1 MQQKG
6 EELAVV
12 LPELNQTQ
20 RQQQQEDLILRCT
33 DYKVGVN
40 DFQTKAH
47 ACKQFNLAF

>member
-12 LPELNQTQ
+12 LPELNQIQ
-20 RQQQQEDLILRCT
+20 RQQQEDLILRCT

-47 ACKQFNLAF
+47 AFKPFKLAF